1 MEDLIAKLRG
11 LRDDLFSVRG
21 HGWTILD
28 DALRALSDVPPDG
41 IVKRSI
47 DMQRRAE
54 TAEATLTAQ
63 AAEIE
68 RLTKERDAEA
78 LSADKFREVWSR
90 ADRHRQEVET
100 ERDALKAEN
109 QKLREALLAAKDA
122 LSASSFIYFQHA
134 PNDSWRSG
142 YKRDMGKIDA
152 ALQSGEER

>member
-1 MEDLIAKLRG
+1 MTGSDLEDLK
-11 LRDDLFSVRG
+11 
-21 HGWTILD
+21 
-28 DALRALSDVPPDG
+28 AL
-41 IVKRSI
+41 I
-47 DMQRRAE
+47 DQLVDHDFRVGSPLCLKA
-54 TAEATLTAQ
+54 AAALTAQ